1 MNKPLVIQV
10 EDDPND
16 VFLFDRAFKKSGIA
30 ADLKAFVD
38 GEDLISFLT
47 TQSSSGGAP
56 PSLILLDIKL
66 PRKSGFEVLQWVR
79 AHPVFR
85 RLPVVMLTSSAQPHD
100 VRRAYDTGANGYL
113 VKPMDIDEMTRLL
126 TAVHGFWLVAN
137 ISATGTDVPH
147 LTPSTGNSPSI

>member
-16 VFLFDRAFKKSGIA
+16 VFLFDRAFKKAGIA
-30 ADLKAFVD
+30 AELKAFED
-38 GEDLISFLT
+38 GEDLIAFL
-47 TQSSSGGAP
+47 SSAEQTGSALP
-56 PSLILLDIKL
+56 ALVLLDIKL
-66 PRKSGFEVLQWVR
+66 PRKSGFEVLQWLR
-79 AHPVFR
+79 ADSNCR

-126 TAVHGFWLVAN
+126 TAVQAYWLMAN
-137 ISATGTDVPH
+137 ISAGAGASHQP
-147 LTPSTGNSPSI
+147 